1 MSSKSKTKMNTEER
15 IKRMSAQLDALTQR
29 EAMRIAKKRKAA
41 KTPKQIK
48 IKGLKGLQG
57 LQGL

>member
-15 IKRMSAQLDALTQR
+15 IKRMSAQLNALTQK
-29 EAMRIAKKRKAA
+29 EALRLERKRKKA